1 MQTVY
6 TNVTRDFKDLDLSMN
21 IHPVRKDVNKH
32 VGDKAVINS
41 IKNILSTNKNER
53 LFNPSFG
60 GNIRALLFENVDNL
74 TAIRMEKQ
82 IINLIE
88 NFEPRASISK
98 VVVTPEP
105 DINSFKVYLEFFI
118 VNRTD
123 PVAVT
128 FQLERTR

>member
-1 MQTVY
+1 MATVY
-6 TNVTRDFKDLDLSMN
+6 TNVTRDYKDLDLNMN

-32 VGDKAVINS
+32 VGDLAVINS

-60 GNIRALLFENVDNL
+60 GNIRALLFENADNL

-82 IINLIE
+82 IVNLVE

-123 PVAVT
+123 PIAVT

>member
-1 MQTVY
+1 MATVY
-6 TNVTRDFKDLDLSMN
+6 TNVTRDFKDLDLNMN

-32 VGDKAVINS
+32 VGDLAVINS

-60 GNIRALLFENVDNL
+60 GNIRALLFENADNL

-82 IINLIE
+82 IVNLVE

-105 DINSFKVYLEFFI
+105 DTNAFKVYLEFFI

-123 PVAVT
+123 PIAIT
-128 FQLERTR
+128 FQSERTR

>member
-1 MQTVY
+1 MATVY
-6 TNVTRDFKDLDLSMN
+6 TNVTRDFKDLDLNMN

-32 VGDKAVINS
+32 VGDLAVINS

-60 GNIRALLFENVDNL
+60 GNIRALLFENADNL

-82 IINLIE
+82 ITNLVE

-105 DINSFKVYLEFFI
+105 DTNAFKVYLEFFI

-123 PVAVT
+123 PIAIT

>member
-1 MQTVY
+1 MATVY
-6 TNVTRDFKDLDLSMN
+6 TNVTRDFKDLDLNMN

-32 VGDKAVINS
+32 VGDLAVINS

-60 GNIRALLFENVDNL
+60 GNIRALLFENADNL

-82 IINLIE
+82 IVNMVE

-123 PVAVT
+123 PIAVT

>member
-53 LFNPSFG
+53 MFNPSFG

>member
-1 MQTVY
+1 MATVF
-6 TNVTRDFKDLDLSMN
+6 TNVTRDYKDLDLNMN

-32 VGDKAVINS
+32 VGDIAVINS

-60 GNIRALLFENVDNL
+60 GNIRALLFENADNL

-82 IINLIE
+82 IVNLVE

-105 DINSFKVYLEFFI
+105 DTNAFKVYFEFFI

-123 PVAVT
+123 PIAIT

>member
-1 MQTVY
+1 MATVF
-6 TNVTRDFKDLDLSMN
+6 TNVTRDFKDLDLNMN

-32 VGDKAVINS
+32 VGDLAVINS

-60 GNIRALLFENVDNL
+60 GNIRALLFENADNL

-82 IINLIE
+82 IVNMVE

-123 PVAVT
+123 PIAVT

>member
-1 MQTVY
+1 MATVY
-6 TNVTRDFKDLDLSMN
+6 TKVTRDFKDLDLNMN

-32 VGDKAVINS
+32 VGDLAVINS

-60 GNIRALLFENVDNL
+60 GNIRALLFENADNL

-82 IINLIE
+82 IVNLVE

-105 DINSFKVYLEFFI
+105 DTNAFKVYLEFFI

-123 PVAVT
+123 PIAIT

>member
-1 MQTVY
+1 MATVY

-32 VGDKAVINS
+32 IGDRAVINS
-41 IKNILSTNKNER
+41 IKNILSTNRNER

-74 TAIRMEKQ
+74 TSIRMEKQ
-82 IINLIE
+82 ITELID
-88 NFEPRASISK
+88 NFEPRASVSK
-98 VVVTPEP
+98 VVVTPDP
-105 DINSFKVYLEFFI
+105 DLNAFKVYVEFFV
-118 VNRTD
+118 VNRQE
-123 PVAVT
+123 PISVT

>member
-1 MQTVY
+1 
-6 TNVTRDFKDLDLSMN
+6 MN

-32 VGDKAVINS
+32 VGDLAVINS

-60 GNIRALLFENVDNL
+60 GNIRALLFENADNL

-82 IINLIE
+82 IVNMVE

-123 PVAVT
+123 PIAIT

>member
-1 MQTVY
+1 MATVY
-6 TNVTRDFKDLDLSMN
+6 TNVTRDFKDLDLNMN

-32 VGDKAVINS
+32 VGDLAVINS

-60 GNIRALLFENVDNL
+60 GNIRALLFENADNL

-82 IINLIE
+82 IVNLVE

-105 DINSFKVYLEFFI
+105 DTNAFKVYLEFFI

-123 PVAVT
+123 PIAIT

>member
-1 MQTVY
+1 MATVY
-6 TNVTRDFKDLDLSMN
+6 TNVSRDFKDLDLSMTV
-21 IHPVRKDVNKH
+21 HPVRKDVNKH
-32 VGDKAVINS
+32 VGERAVINS
-41 IKNILSTNKNER
+41 IKNIISTNRNER

-60 GNIRALLFENVDNL
+60 GNIRSLLFENVDNL

-82 IINLIE
+82 ITNMIE
-88 NFEPRASISK
+88 NYEPRASISK
-98 VVVTPEP
+98 VVVTPDP

-118 VNRTD
+118 VNRSD

>member
-1 MQTVY
+1 MATVF
-6 TNVTRDFKDLDLSMN
+6 TNVTRDYKDLDLNMN

-32 VGDKAVINS
+32 VGDIAVINS

-60 GNIRALLFENVDNL
+60 GNIRALLFENADNL

-82 IINLIE
+82 IVNLVE

-105 DINSFKVYLEFFI
+105 DTNAFKVYLEFFI

-123 PVAVT
+123 PIAIT

>member
-1 MQTVY
+1 MATVF
-6 TNVTRDFKDLDLSMN
+6 TNVTRDYKDLDLNMN

-32 VGDKAVINS
+32 VGDIAVINS

-60 GNIRALLFENVDNL
+60 GNIRALLFENADNL

-82 IINLIE
+82 ITNLVE

-123 PVAVT
+123 PIAVT

>member
-1 MQTVY
+1 MAIVY
-6 TNVTRDFKDLDLSMN
+6 TNVTRDFKDLDLNMN

-32 VGDKAVINS
+32 VGDLAVINS

-60 GNIRALLFENVDNL
+60 GNIRALLFENADNL

-82 IINLIE
+82 IVNMVE

-123 PVAVT
+123 PIAIT

>member
-1 MQTVY
+1 MATVY
-6 TNVTRDFKDLDLSMN
+6 TNVTRDYKDLDLNMN

-32 VGDKAVINS
+32 VGDLAVINS

-60 GNIRALLFENVDNL
+60 GNIRALLFENADNL

-82 IINLIE
+82 IVNMVE

-123 PVAVT
+123 PIAIT

>member
-1 MQTVY
+1 MATVY
-6 TNVTRDFKDLDLSMN
+6 TNVTRDYKDLDLNMN

-32 VGDKAVINS
+32 VGDLAVINS

-60 GNIRALLFENVDNL
+60 GNIRALLFENADNL

-82 IINLIE
+82 IVNLVE

-105 DINSFKVYLEFFI
+105 DTNAFKVYLEFFI

-123 PVAVT
+123 PIAIT

>member
-1 MQTVY
+1 MATVF
-6 TNVTRDFKDLDLSMN
+6 TNVTRDFKDLDLNMN

-32 VGDKAVINS
+32 VGDLAVINS

-60 GNIRALLFENVDNL
+60 GNIRALLFENADNL

-82 IINLIE
+82 IVNMVE

-123 PVAVT
+123 PIAIT